1 MFKKYFRYT
10 VSVVSALFWVLII
23 FAFESPREAALTV
36 IAALI
41 HEWGHILYTLC
52 FLPSSSVPHSVLS
65 GLRIKKVGIIPYRK
79 ELFLY
84 LSGPLANL
92 ISILLALLFSNLSSD
107 FLGDFALISL
117 FTMISNL
124 LPIEGY
130 DGYGALMSI
139 SGMLGSG
146 ELEPFVLK
154 WISFFFT
161 ALMTLI
167 SLYLMYYL
175 NGGYWIF
182 AIFSVS
188 TLSFIKKS
196 LEMQKRRF

>member
-1 MFKKYFRYT
+1 
-10 VSVVSALFWVLII
+10 
-23 FAFESPREAALTV
+23 
-36 IAALI
+36 
-41 HEWGHILYTLC
+41 
-52 FLPSSSVPHSVLS
+52 
-65 GLRIKKVGIIPYRK
+65 
-79 ELFLY
+79 
-84 LSGPLANL
+84 
-92 ISILLALLFSNLSSD
+92 
-107 FLGDFALISL
+107 
-117 FTMISNL
+117 MISNL

-130 DGYGALMSI
+130 DGYGALTSI